1 MIYVFLADGF
11 EEIEALTVVD
21 IARRAGIDTTVV
33 SINDDEAVTGAHNI
47 LVKADTVFDKVD
59 WSKCDMIVLPGGGPG
74 TVNLRNHD
82 ELMKKVDEFNAA
94 GKEIAAICAAPAKIL
109 GDKGLLKG
117 KKAICFPGLEDLMEG
132 ATRVE
137 CGAITD
143 GNIITGC
150 AMGTAI
156 DFALEIVKS
165 ISGEDKA
172 AEMAKQI
179 VYRK

>member
-1 MIYVFLADGF
+1 MLYVFLANGF

-21 IARRAGIDTTVV
+21 VARRAGIDTTVV
-33 SINDDEAVTGAHNI
+33 SINADEMVTGARNI
-47 LVKADTVFDKVD
+47 AVKADITFDKVNWD
-59 WSKCDMIVLPGGGPG
+59 DCDMIVLPGGGPG

-94 GKEIAAICAAPAKIL
+94 GKKIAAICAAPAKIL

-117 KKAICFPGLEDLMEG
+117 KKAICFPGLEDLMTG
-132 ATRVE
+132 ATKVD
-137 CGAITD
+137 CGAVTD

-165 ISGEDKA
+165 LAGTQKA
-172 AEMAKQI
+172 DEIAKQI
-179 VYRK
+179 VYSK